1 VSQGPGTETP
11 EVRIPTP
18 RIRDARPGGPAYA
31 GEVTEEAPV
40 GSTIGA
46 VSARRTPVRVP
57 ASRYTSREWAA
68 MEAERLWPH
77 VWQVACSVDHVR
89 GPGDWFEYTCG
100 ALSVLIVR
108 GDDGE
113 LRAFQ
118 NVCLHRGNELCNGAG
133 TGRTEIRCVYH
144 RWCWDLDGR
153 LREIPSRKGFGVIKN
168 DEYALRAVQVD
179 SWGPMVFVN
188 LDLDA
193 EPLADFLAPVP
204 AETAWLRTDEFA
216 CRALVTVPIPCNW
229 KTGIDAFSE
238 TYHVQ
243 GIHRQMIPSTDD
255 VNGPQEVWERH
266 GRLNQPYG
274 IPSPR
279 LRDGAS
285 DQEIW
290 ESFCATQGERVGRPS
305 REDPGAVPERQPGE
319 SVRTL
324 LARFIRERQAA
335 EGVDLGDFTD
345 AQVTD
350 LHQYNCFPNIS
361 PVFLV
366 ESLALLRMRPGATPD
381 DCFMDLMYFSRVPP
395 GTPRERPV
403 AMTMAAE
410 SADLGGVFNQD
421 LENLQRVQRG
431 LHQPAFTHLTLSRE
445 EMRIES
451 LHRNLE
457 RYLGIEPTELT
468 GG

>member
-1 VSQGPGTETP
+1 VST
-11 EVRIPTP
+11 
-18 RIRDARPGGPAYA
+18 IRDAAPGGPAYA
-31 GEVTEEAPV
+31 GEVTNEAPV
-40 GSTIGA
+40 GATIGA
-46 VSARRTPVRVP
+46 VSERRTPVRVP
-57 ASRYTSREWAA
+57 ASRYISPEWAA
-68 MEAERLWPH
+68 LEHERLWPH
-77 VWQVACSVDHVR
+77 VWQLACTVDHVR
-89 GPGDWFEYTCG
+89 DPGDWYEYTCG
-100 ALSVLIVR
+100 PLSVVIVR
-108 GDDGE
+108 GADGA

-118 NVCLHRGNELCNGAG
+118 NVCLHRGNELCHGSG
-133 TGRTEIRCVYH
+133 TGRTELRCVYH

-153 LREIPSRKGFGVIKN
+153 LREVPSRKGFGVIAP
-168 DEYALRAVQVD
+168 DEYTLRSVQVD
-179 SWGPMVFVN
+179 TWGALVFVN

-193 EPLADFLAPVP
+193 EPLAAFLAPVV
-204 AETAWLRTDEFA
+204 ERTAWLRPDEYA
-216 CRALVTVPIPCNW
+216 CRAIVTIPLPCNW

-279 LRDGAS
+279 LREGAS

-290 ESFCATQGERVGRPS
+290 ESFCATQGERVGRS
-305 REDPGAVPERQPGE
+305 GREDPGAVPERRPGE
-319 SVRTL
+319 SVRAL
-324 LARFIRERQAA
+324 LARMIRERAA
-335 EGVDLGDFTD
+335 VEGVDLDAFDD

-366 ESLALLRMRPGATPD
+366 ESLAVVRTRPGPTPD
-381 DCFMDLMYFSRVPP
+381 DCFLDLFFCNRAPADAA
-395 GTPRERPV
+395 RDRPV
-403 AMTMAAE
+403 DVTMEAE
-410 SADLGGVFNQD
+410 TADVGGVFNQD
-421 LENLQRVQRG
+421 IGNLLRAQRG
-431 LHQPAFTHLTLSRE
+431 LHQPGFTHLTLSRE

-457 RYLGIEPTELT
+457 RFLGIDPSDVT

>member
-1 VSQGPGTETP
+1 MTQTPGSAA
-11 EVRIPTP
+11 

-31 GEVTEEAPV
+31 GEVTDEAPV

-46 VSARRTPVRVP
+46 VSTQRTPVLVP
-57 ASRYTSREWAA
+57 ASRYTSPDWAA
-68 MEAERLWPH
+68 LEAERLWPH

-89 GPGDWFEYTCG
+89 DPGDWFEHTCG

-108 GDDGE
+108 GEDGR

-118 NVCLHRGNELCNGAG
+118 NVCLHRGNELCNGSG

-153 LREIPSRKGFGVIKN
+153 LREIPSRKGFGVVKN
-168 DEYALRAVQVD
+168 DDYALRSVQVD
-179 SWGPMVFVN
+179 TWGPMVFVN

-193 EPLADFLAPVP
+193 EPLAEFLAPVP
-204 AETAWLRTDEFA
+204 AETAWLRPDEYA
-216 CRALVTVPIPCNW
+216 CRALVTVPLPCNW

-243 GIHRQMIPSTDD
+243 GIHRQMIPSTND

-279 LRDGAS
+279 LRDGAT
-285 DQEIW
+285 DQQIW

-305 REDPGAVPERQPGE
+305 QDDPGPVPEREPDE

-324 LARFIRERQAA
+324 LARLIRERQRS
-335 EGVDLGDFTD
+335 EGVDLDDFTD

-366 ESLALLRMRPGATPD
+366 ESLALLRTRPGATPD
-381 DCFMDLMYFSRVPP
+381 DCLMDLFYFSRVAP
-395 GTPRERPV
+395 GAPRERPV
-403 AMTMAAE
+403 DLTMEAE
-410 SADLGGVFNQD
+410 NAQLGGVFNQD
-421 LENLQRVQRG
+421 VENLLRAQRG
-431 LHQPAFTHLTLSRE
+431 LHQPGFTHLTLSRE

-457 RYLGIEPTELT
+457 RYLGIEPSEIT
-468 GG
+468 GGERTGG

>member
-1 VSQGPGTETP
+1 VSQS
-11 EVRIPTP
+11 
-18 RIRDARPGGPAYA
+18 IRDARPGGPAYA
-31 GEVTEEAPV
+31 GEITEEVPV

-46 VSARRTPVRVP
+46 VSERRTPVRVP
-57 ASRYTSREWAA
+57 ASRYTSPDWAA
-68 MEAERLWPH
+68 LEAERLWPH
-77 VWQVACSVDHVR
+77 VWQLACSVDHVR
-89 GPGDWFEYTCG
+89 DPGDWFEYTCG
-100 ALSVLIVR
+100 SLSVVIVR
-108 GDDGE
+108 GDDGV

-118 NVCLHRGNELCNGAG
+118 NVCLHRGNELCHGSG
-133 TGRTEIRCVYH
+133 TGRTELRCIYH

-153 LREIPSRKGFGVIKN
+153 LREIPSRKGFGVIRN
-168 DEYALRAVQVD
+168 DEYRLLDVQVD
-179 SWGPMVFVN
+179 TWGPMVFVN
-188 LDLDA
+188 LDPSA
-193 EPLADFLAPVP
+193 EPLAEFLAPVP
-204 AETAWLRTDEFA
+204 EETAWLRPDEYA
-216 CRALVTVPIPCNW
+216 CRAMVTVPLPCNW

-255 VNGPQEVWERH
+255 VNGPQEVWDKH

-279 LRDGAS
+279 LRSGAT

-305 REDPGAVPERQPGE
+305 RDDPGPVPERREGE

-324 LARFIRERQAA
+324 LARLIRERAA
-335 EGVDLGDFTD
+335 ESGVNLDDFTD

-381 DCFMDLMYFSRVPP
+381 DCLMDLLYFSRVPP
-395 GTPRERPV
+395 DAPPERPV
-403 AMTMAAE
+403 DITMDAE

-421 LENLQRVQRG
+421 VENLMRAQRG
-431 LHQPAFTHLTLSRE
+431 LHQPGFTHLTLSRE

-457 RYLGIEPTELT
+457 RYLGIEPSEVS

>member
-1 VSQGPGTETP
+1 MTP
-11 EVRIPTP
+11 ADSTRISDLT
-18 RIRDARPGGPAYA
+18 IRDARPGGPAYA

-40 GSTIGA
+40 GTTIGP
-46 VSARRTPVRVP
+46 VSERRTPVRVP
-57 ASRYTSREWAA
+57 ASRYTSTEWAA
-68 MEAERLWPH
+68 LETERLWPH
-77 VWQVACSVDHVR
+77 VWQLACSVDHVR
-89 GPGDWFEYTCG
+89 EPGDWFEYTCG
-100 ALSVLIVR
+100 PLSVMIVR
-108 GDDGE
+108 GDDGQ

-118 NVCLHRGNELCNGAG
+118 NVCLHRGNELCHGSG

-168 DEYALRAVQVD
+168 DEYGLNAVQVD
-179 SWGPMVFVN
+179 TWGPMVFVN
-188 LDLDA
+188 LDLTA

-204 AETAWLRTDEFA
+204 EETAWLRADEYA
-216 CRALVTVPIPCNW
+216 CRALVTVPLPCNW

-255 VNGPQEVWERH
+255 VNGPQDVWERH

-274 IPSPR
+274 LPSPR
-279 LRDGAS
+279 LRDGAT

-305 REDPGAVPERQPGE
+305 REDPGPVPEREDGE

-324 LARFIRERQAA
+324 LARLIRERATA
-335 EGVDLGDFTD
+335 DGVDLDDFTD

-366 ESLALLRMRPGATPD
+366 ESLALLRMRPGPTPD
-381 DCFMDLMYFSRVPP
+381 DCLMDLLYFSRVPP
-395 GTPRERPV
+395 GAPRERPV
-403 AMTMAAE
+403 DVTMDAE

-421 LENLQRVQRG
+421 VENLQHAQRG

-457 RYLGIEPTELT
+457 QYLGIEPSEIS